1 MTTYRDDIQNNLL
14 MVLDLAQPTIN
25 ELTDQYVEKMLNQK
39 HPHICTEFEIECY
52 RIGVVSDLVRA
63 FSRYIKSTDN
73 VDVKSFSTGKGG
85 VITIDCVI
93 TRNEIKHN
101 MLTEMIYAGGYN
113 IQQLHYRY
121 ISHTDLPASEN
132 KDAIQL
138 LQERRNRLTKLQK
151 VNEDIEYTNNW
162 YKRDVDN
169 FNKLKSMSFDEVIEN
184 SYVSK
189 TYSGEPN
196 TYENLSDGGKENFH
210 FSPKEYE
217 VYLNNLKAEIWQSHL
232 NKIKDSILKEKTKEY
247 EKQMLRHNTKLK
259 TLLEYF

>member
-121 ISHTDLPASEN
+121 ISHTDLSASEN
-132 KDAIQL
+132 KNAIQL

-184 SYVSK
+184 SYLGENH
-189 TYSGEPN
+189 TYSE
-196 TYENLSDGGKENFH
+196 LSDGGKENFH
-210 FSPKEYE
+210 FNPKEYE
-217 VYLNNLKAEIWQSHL
+217 VYLNNLKDEIWQSHL

-259 TLLEYF
+259 ALLEYF